1 MDSASVRVTKCPPV
15 SHDEWQELSLLGII
29 TSILIGLRE
38 VPEPMGKNKQLVN
51 RTRQEEKNRDAALSE
66 LHGLVEELMSCR
78 KDAVSTIGRCRS
90 LIESVKRTPMDV
102 PQKCRAVAS
111 EQKKFK
117 KSDELVRKQFARE
130 SIAMGAAVAGVGGL
144 TAAVWQLKDRL
155 AKLLKKRNIL
165 AVAIVGIAFL
175 AVGLVWLIASALKK
189 KNSEELSRFIEDCQ
203 NVTGCARRKTLE
215 VRELLERTAVQRE
228 GLESMLAAV
237 EAVRDAKYGQLDP
250 SQQKSLILLL
260 NGTLGLAQLLNEE
273 VSTQ

>member
-1 MDSASVRVTKCPPV
+1 
-15 SHDEWQELSLLGII
+15 
-29 TSILIGLRE
+29 
-38 VPEPMGKNKQLVN
+38 MGKNKQLAN
-51 RTRQEEKNRDAALSE
+51 RARQEEKNRDAALSE
-66 LHGLVEELMSCR
+66 LHGLMEGLMSCR
-78 KDAVSTIGRCRS
+78 KDAASTIGRCRS

-130 SIAMGAAVAGVGGL
+130 SIAMGAAVAGAGGL
-144 TAAVWQLKDRL
+144 ATAVWQLKNRL
-155 AKLLKKRNIL
+155 AELVKSRNIL
-165 AVAIVGIAFL
+165 VAVILGIAFL

-189 KNSEELSRFIEDCQ
+189 KNNEELSRFIEDCQ
-203 NVTGCARRKTLE
+203 NVAGIARRKTLKA
-215 VRELLERTAVQRE
+215 RELLERTAAQRE

-237 EAVRDAKYGQLDP
+237 EVVRGAKYGQLDP

-273 VSTQ
+273 VSAQ